1 MNPTDPPGRNL
12 SLFPEHPESASN
24 SEMKHEL
31 IARRLSR
38 APFKC
43 LCVILLA
50 AGLVVAQE
58 SSSSVA
64 SSQASPE
71 SSASAHALLEGIVTR
86 DPGSEP
92 VKKALIELIAES
104 QNDGANYTALTAA
117 DGSFR
122 MENIKPGR
130 YRLFV
135 ERTGYQEIDKRHRH
149 TEGRVLTL
157 SAGQE
162 VKDLVIL
169 LQAAAVVEGRVTDED
184 GDPLAEAQV
193 AVLRQTFVQG
203 HSHWEQSGAE
213 RTNDLGEYRIAG
225 LAPGKYFIAVT
236 PPPDFRSLIETTSTP
251 GPAPHPGAAA
261 EKPAPLAYQTTYY
274 PGTRDRSQATPVPLH
289 AGDDF
294 PANFSLT
301 PSPSL
306 TIRGSVVNLPPG
318 SSAAIVLQSK
328 DFNLVLSG
336 AEMHKDGSFE
346 IRDVSPGAYNIVATV
361 ENVAVP
367 MMARQSLQLAESVEG
382 VRLSPQSGGTIR
394 GRLHLEGGGAKS
406 DPGQFFLLLHSVAED
421 NDNND
426 DAFGAVTMGVG
437 FSNLAH
443 VSNDGSFS
451 WKDVPPGTYS
461 VQISD
466 VSAMPDW
473 FLKSATS
480 DGHDATD
487 SGISVGGGAITL
499 DLTASANGGTIDG
512 VVGNQDDEPVAD
524 AVIVAVPEA
533 RFRNRPDRYRKA
545 VSDQS
550 GHFSLRGLPS
560 GDYTLF
566 AWVSVDGEPFYNPE
580 FIKSYED
587 RGKAIRVHEG
597 NRMNVQLKAIPPAED
612 QP

>member
-1 MNPTDPPGRNL
+1 
-12 SLFPEHPESASN
+12 
-24 SEMKHEL
+24 MKHEL

-64 SSQASPE
+64 SSQAFPE
-71 SSASAHALLEGIVTR
+71 SSATAHALLEGIVTR

-135 ERTGYQEIDKRHRH
+135 ERTGYQEIDKHHRH

-157 SAGQE
+157 TAGQE
-162 VKDLVIL
+162 VKDVAII

-225 LAPGKYFIAVT
+225 LAPGKYFVAVT
-236 PPPDFRSLIETTSTP
+236 PPPDFRSLIETA
-251 GPAPHPGAAA
+251 GNAPGASSRAGAA
-261 EKPAPLAYQTTYY
+261 SEKPAPLVYQTTFY
-274 PGTRDRSQATPVPLH
+274 PGTRDRAQATPIPLH

-318 SSAAIVLQSK
+318 SSAAILLQSK

-361 ENVAVP
+361 DNVAVP

-382 VRLSPQSGGTIR
+382 LRLSPQSGGAIR
-394 GRLHLEGGGAKS
+394 GRLRMEPGANS
-406 DPGQFFLLLHSVAED
+406 RPDPSQFFLLLHSLAEE
-421 NDNND
+421 NDSND
-426 DAFGAVTMGVG
+426 DSFGAVTMGGG

-443 VSNDGSFS
+443 VSGDGSFS

-499 DLTASANGGTIDG
+499 DLMASANGGTIDG
-512 VVGNQDDEPVAD
+512 VAGNQDDEPVAD

-533 RFRNRPDRYRKA
+533 RFRNHQDRYRKA

-550 GHFSLRGLPS
+550 GHFSLRGLPP

-566 AWVSVDGEPFYNPE
+566 AWQSIDGEPYYNPE
-580 FIKSYED
+580 FLRNYED
-587 RGKAIRVHEG
+587 RGKAMRVREG
-597 NRMNVQLKAIPPAED
+597 NRVSVQLKAIPPRKISPRPLSV
-612 QP
+612 QPATAYALGL

>member
-1 MNPTDPPGRNL
+1 M
-12 SLFPEHPESASN
+12 
-24 SEMKHEL
+24 
-31 IARRLSR
+31 
-38 APFKC
+38 
-43 LCVILLA
+43 ILLA
-50 AGLVVAQE
+50 ASVVFAQE
-58 SSSSVA
+58 NPSSIASLQTLSPQSSL
-64 SSQASPE
+64 SKL
-71 SSASAHALLEGIVTR
+71 ALLQGMVTR

-104 QNDGANYTALTAA
+104 QNDGENYTALTVP

-122 MENIKPGR
+122 IENIKPGR

-135 ERTGYQEIDKRHRH
+135 ERTGYQEIDKHHRH

-162 VKDLVIL
+162 VKDLAIL

-193 AVLRQTFVQG
+193 AVLRQAFTQG
-203 HSHWEQSGAE
+203 HSHWEQAGAE

-225 LAPGKYFIAVT
+225 LAPGKYFVAVT
-236 PPPDFRSLIETTSTP
+236 PPPDFRSLIETTGNTP
-251 GPAPHPGAAA
+251 GVAPHAGAAS

-274 PGTRDRSQATPVPLH
+274 PGTRDRAQAAPIPLH

-318 SSAAIVLQSK
+318 SSAAVMLQSK

-346 IRDVSPGAYNIVATV
+346 IRDVSPGAYTIVATV
-361 ENVAVP
+361 DNAAVP

-382 VRLSPQSGGTIR
+382 VRLSPQSGGTVR
-394 GRLHLEGGGAKS
+394 GRLHMEPGANS
-406 DPGQFFLLLHSVAED
+406 RPDPSQFFLLLRSVAED
-421 NDNND
+421 SNSND
-426 DAFGAVTMGVG
+426 DSFGAVTMGGG

-443 VSNDGSFS
+443 VSGDGSFT

-461 VQISD
+461 VEISD

-473 FLKSATS
+473 FLKSAAS

-487 SGISVGGGAITL
+487 SGFSVGAGGITL
-499 DLTASANGGTIDG
+499 DLMASANGGTIDG

-524 AVIVAVPEA
+524 AVVVAAPEV

-545 VSDQS
+545 VADQS
-550 GHFSLRGLPS
+550 GHFSLRGLPP

-566 AWVSVDGEPFYNPE
+566 AWESVDGEAYYNAE
-580 FIKSYED
+580 FLRSYED
-587 RGKAIRVHEG
+587 RGKVMRVREG
-597 NRMNVQLKAIPPAED
+597 NRMSVQLRAIPSAED

>member
-1 MNPTDPPGRNL
+1 MRVLPAG
-12 SLFPEHPESASN
+12 
-24 SEMKHEL
+24 
-31 IARRLSR
+31 
-38 APFKC
+38 
-43 LCVILLA
+43 LLW
-50 AGLVVAQE
+50 LVVAAAVLPLR
-58 SSSSVA
+58 SPTSVA
-64 SSQASPE
+64 AQTSTPVRAILS
-71 SSASAHALLEGIVTR
+71 GIVAK

-117 DGSFR
+117 DGGFR
-122 MENIKPGR
+122 IENIKPGR

-135 ERTGYQEIDKRHRH
+135 ERTGYQEIDKHHRH
-149 TEGRVLTL
+149 TEGRMLTL
-157 SAGQE
+157 SAGQQ
-162 VKDLVIL
+162 VKDLAIL

-193 AVLRQTFVQG
+193 AVLRQTFLQG
-203 HSHWEQSGAE
+203 HSHWEQAGAE

-225 LAPGKYFIAVT
+225 LAPGKYFVAVT
-236 PPPDFRSLIETTSTP
+236 PPPDFRSLIETTGNTP
-251 GPAPHPGAAA
+251 GASSRAGTPS

-274 PGTRDRSQATPVPLH
+274 PGTRDRAQAAPIPLH

-318 SSAAIVLQSK
+318 SSAAIMLQSK

-346 IRDVSPGAYNIVATV
+346 IRDVSPGSYTIVATV
-361 ENVAVP
+361 DNVAVP
-367 MMARQSLQLAESVEG
+367 MMARQSLQLAESVDG
-382 VRLSPQSGGTIR
+382 VRLSPQSGGTVR
-394 GRLHLEGGGAKS
+394 GRLYMESGGTGSARP
-406 DPGQFFLLLHSVAED
+406 DPSQFFLLLHSVAED
-421 NDNND
+421 TDGNDESLGSV
-426 DAFGAVTMGVG
+426 AIGGG

-451 WKDVPPGTYS
+451 WKDVPPGTYF

-473 FLKSATS
+473 FLKSAAS

-487 SGISVGGGAITL
+487 AGFSVGGGAISL
-499 DLTASANGGTIDG
+499 DLVATANGGSIDG
-512 VVGNQDDEPVAD
+512 AVGDQVAEPVAN

-545 VSDQS
+545 VADQS
-550 GHFSLRGLPS
+550 GHFSLRGLPP

-566 AWVSVDGEPFYNPE
+566 AWESVEGEAYYNPD
-580 FIKSYED
+580 FLRSYED
-587 RGKAIRVHEG
+587 RGKAMHVREGDRV
-597 NRMNVQLKAIPPAED
+597 NVQLKAIPPED

>member
-1 MNPTDPPGRNL
+1 
-12 SLFPEHPESASN
+12 
-24 SEMKHEL
+24 MKHEF
-31 IARRLSR
+31 IARRFSR
-38 APFKC
+38 TPFEC
-43 LCVILLA
+43 LFMILLA
-50 AGLVVAQE
+50 VGALAQE
-58 SSSSVA
+58 DPSSIS
-64 SSQASPE
+64 SSQAL
-71 SSASAHALLEGIVTR
+71 SSQPSSTTTCALLQGVVTR

-92 VKKALIELIAES
+92 VKKALVELIAES
-104 QNDGANYTALTAA
+104 QNDSANYTALTAA

-135 ERTGYQEIDKRHRH
+135 ERTGYQEIDKHHRH

-157 SAGQE
+157 TAGQE
-162 VKDLVIL
+162 VKDVAII

-225 LAPGKYFIAVT
+225 LAPGKYFVAVT
-236 PPPDFRSLIETTSTP
+236 PPPDFRSLIETA
-251 GPAPHPGAAA
+251 GNAPGASSRAGAA
-261 EKPAPLAYQTTYY
+261 SEKPAPLVYQTTFY
-274 PGTRDRSQATPVPLH
+274 PGTRDRAQATPIPLH

-318 SSAAIVLQSK
+318 SSAAILLQSK

-361 ENVAVP
+361 DNVAVP

-382 VRLSPQSGGTIR
+382 LRLSPQSGGAIR
-394 GRLHLEGGGAKS
+394 GRLRMEPGANS
-406 DPGQFFLLLHSVAED
+406 RPDPSQFFLLLHSLAEE
-421 NDNND
+421 NDSND
-426 DAFGAVTMGVG
+426 DSFGAVTMGGG

-443 VSNDGSFS
+443 VSGDGSFS
-451 WKDVPPGTYS
+451 WKDVPPGAYS

-499 DLTASANGGTIDG
+499 DLMASANGGTIDG
-512 VVGNQDDEPVAD
+512 VASNQDDEAVAD

-533 RFRNRPDRYRKA
+533 RFRNHQDRYRKA

-550 GHFSLRGLPS
+550 GHFSLRGLPP

-566 AWVSVDGEPFYNPE
+566 AWQSIDGEPYYNPE
-580 FIKSYED
+580 FLRNYED
-587 RGKAIRVHEG
+587 RGKAMRVREG
-597 NRMNVQLKAIPPAED
+597 NRVSVQLKTIPPAED